1 MLSFSTCLY
10 PQALCISQVSPNR
23 TCSMEIYYED
33 LAHVSVEAK
42 KSHYLLSA
50 SWTPRKGGVV
60 IQSRSGGLRTV
71 LAKHRRDERSPVNS
85 EAGKVGAFL
94 LPPPVL
100 PSDPP
105 GLGAAHPLRRASLP
119 ECTNS
124 HADLI

>member
-50 SWTPRKGGVV
+50 SWTPRKGGV
-60 IQSRSGGLRTV
+60 I
-71 LAKHRRDERSPVNS
+71 SPHGNS
-85 EAGKVGAFL
+85 MNKIVVRMRLKTSYSEGWK
-94 LPPPVL
+94 
-100 PSDPP
+100 
-105 GLGAAHPLRRASLP
+105 
-119 ECTNS
+119 C
-124 HADLI
+124 